1 MNLYTIG
8 GVFPDMHMVIPQN
21 FDSIM
26 FDTETQRDGDG
37 EGDCSST
44 FVPVTGLNTAYLA
57 TLDTI
62 LPGTKKNFTGAKIK
76 CTGQRLHA
84 HLVGEDNWAK
94 NIRVVIMGLR
104 I

>member
-1 MNLYTIG
+1 MPRVVPG
-8 GVFPDMHMVIPQN
+8 D

-26 FDTETQRDGDG
+26 FATEPQRDG
-37 EGDCSST
+37 EGNCAST

-62 LPGTKKNFTGAKIK
+62 LPSSKKNFTGAKIK
-76 CTGQRLHA
+76 CTGTQLHA
-84 HLVGEDNWAK
+84 HLVGEDNGAK

-104 I
+104 V

>member
-1 MNLYTIG
+1 MPRVVPG
-8 GVFPDMHMVIPQN
+8 D

-26 FDTETQRDGDG
+26 FATEPQRDG
-37 EGDCSST
+37 EGNCAST

-62 LPGTKKNFTGAKIK
+62 LPSSKKNFTGAKIK
-76 CTGQRLHA
+76 CTGTQLHA

-104 I
+104 V